1 MKTRGQGQV
10 AELMNKITTNYQS
23 TGNLAPKSPPVEV
36 RENDSD
42 FQSTQVQLLPIYLR
56 EMGQTPLLER
66 EDEVRL
72 ARELQ
77 EARVAI
83 AKALRKLP
91 LECRQYVL
99 EGDQK
104 GPRDGY
110 RWPLDGLET
119 AYERLLTYEKEEE
132 VSATLRS
139 SFKSIKRSKR
149 QLDNARDALIV
160 ANLRL
165 VTHIVKKY
173 GNQGIPFMDLIQ
185 EGNIGLMK
193 AVEKFEYERGYK
205 FSTYAYW
212 WIKQAISRAIAD
224 KARIIRIPVH
234 ITEKV
239 KRVRK
244 VAIEL
249 KEEHGR
255 VATNKEIAK
264 KLGMSVKKVDEILGV
279 VQDPQPLD
287 TMGPDDEANGVMPF
301 VSDDSAIDPLERT
314 LDLELTVKMRAAL
327 SVLDEREEA
336 VIRMR
341 YGIGRK
347 IRHTLEEIGKVL
359 NLSRERVRQIEAI
372 ALRKIEGTEE
382 SQSLRGHLSDK

>member
-1 MKTRGQGQV
+1 MTWGHGQV
-10 AELMNKITTNYQS
+10 AELMNKFTTEYRS
-23 TGNLAPKSPPVEV
+23 MGNLAPKAPPAEI
-36 RENDSD
+36 RESDSD
-42 FQSTQVQLLPIYLR
+42 FQATQVQLLPIYLR
-56 EMGQTPLLER
+56 EMGQTPLLDR
-66 EDEVRL
+66 DDEVRL

-83 AKALRKLP
+83 AKAMRKLP

-104 GPRDGY
+104 GPRAGY
-110 RWPLDGLET
+110 RWPLDCLEV
-119 AYERLLTYEKEEE
+119 AYERMRTYEKEEE

-139 SFKSIKRSKR
+139 NFGSIKRSKR

-244 VAIEL
+244 IAVEL
-249 KEEHGR
+249 KEERGR
-255 VATNKEIAK
+255 VATSKEIAN

-314 LDLELTVKMRAAL
+314 LDLELTAKMRAAL
-327 SVLDEREEA
+327 AVLDEREES

-341 YGIGRK
+341 DGIGRK

-382 SQSLRGHLSDK
+382 SQSLRGHLADK

>member
-1 MKTRGQGQV
+1 MKQ
-10 AELMNKITTNYQS
+10 ITSDYQS
-23 TGNLAPKSPPVEV
+23 RGNLAPKNPPVEV
-36 RENDSD
+36 RESDSE
-42 FQSTQVQLLPIYLR
+42 FQTTQVQLLPIYLR

-83 AKALRKLP
+83 AKALCKLP

-104 GPRDGY
+104 GPRAGY
-110 RWPLDGLET
+110 RWPLDCLET
-119 AYERLLTYEKEEE
+119 ACERLLTYEKEEE
-132 VSATLRS
+132 VSAALRS

-244 VAIEL
+244 IAIEL
-249 KEEHGR
+249 KEEYGR
-255 VATNKEIAK
+255 IATNKEIAK

-327 SVLDEREEA
+327 VVLDEREEA

>member
-1 MKTRGQGQV
+1 
-10 AELMNKITTNYQS
+10 
-23 TGNLAPKSPPVEV
+23 
-36 RENDSD
+36 
-42 FQSTQVQLLPIYLR
+42 
-56 EMGQTPLLER
+56 
-66 EDEVRL
+66 
-72 ARELQ
+72 
-77 EARVAI
+77 
-83 AKALRKLP
+83 
-91 LECRQYVL
+91 
-99 EGDQK
+99 
-104 GPRDGY
+104 
-110 RWPLDGLET
+110 
-119 AYERLLTYEKEEE
+119 
-132 VSATLRS
+132 
-139 SFKSIKRSKR
+139 
-149 QLDNARDALIV
+149 
-160 ANLRL
+160 
-165 VTHIVKKY
+165 
-173 GNQGIPFMDLIQ
+173 
-185 EGNIGLMK
+185 MK

-244 VAIEL
+244 IANEL
-249 KEEHGR
+249 KEELGR
-255 VATNKEIAK
+255 VPTNKEIAR

-301 VSDDSAIDPLERT
+301 VSDESAIDPLERT
-314 LDLELTVKMRAAL
+314 LDLELTAKMRAAL
-327 SVLDEREEA
+327 VVLDKREEA

-359 NLSRERVRQIEAI
+359 SLSRERVRQIEAI

-382 SQSLRGHLSDK
+382 SQSLRGHLAGR

>member
-1 MKTRGQGQV
+1 
-10 AELMNKITTNYQS
+10 
-23 TGNLAPKSPPVEV
+23 
-36 RENDSD
+36 
-42 FQSTQVQLLPIYLR
+42 
-56 EMGQTPLLER
+56 MGQTPLLER

-83 AKALRKLP
+83 AKSMRRLP
-91 LECRQYVL
+91 PECRRYVL
-99 EGDQK
+99 EGDLK
-104 GPRDGY
+104 GGPQAGY
-110 RWPLDGLET
+110 RWPLDCLET
-119 AYERLLTYEKEEE
+119 AYERLRTYEKEEE
-132 VSATLRS
+132 VSPAVRS
-139 SFKSIKRSKR
+139 KFKSIKQSKR

-244 VAIEL
+244 IANEL
-249 KEEHGR
+249 KEELGR
-255 VATNKEIAK
+255 VATNKEIAR
-264 KLGMSVKKVDEILGV
+264 KLGMSVRKVDEILGV
-279 VQDPQPLD
+279 VQDPQPLE

-301 VSDDSAIDPLERT
+301 VSDETAIDPLEQT
-314 LDLELTVKMRAAL
+314 LDRELTAKMRAAL
-327 SVLDEREEA
+327 VVLDKREES

-372 ALRKIEGTEE
+372 ALRKIESTEE
-382 SQSLRGHLSDK
+382 SQSLRGHLADK

>member
-1 MKTRGQGQV
+1 MTWGHGQV
-10 AELMNKITTNYQS
+10 AELMNKFTTEYRS
-23 TGNLAPKSPPVEV
+23 MGNLAPKTPPAEI
-36 RENDSD
+36 RESDSD
-42 FQSTQVQLLPIYLR
+42 FQATQVQLLPIYLR
-56 EMGQTPLLER
+56 EMGQTPLLDR
-66 EDEVRL
+66 DDEVRL

-83 AKALRKLP
+83 AKAMRKLP

-104 GPRDGY
+104 GPRAGY
-110 RWPLDGLET
+110 RWPLDCLEV
-119 AYERLLTYEKEEE
+119 AYERMRTYEKEEE

-139 SFKSIKRSKR
+139 NFGSIKRSKR
-149 QLDNARDALIV
+149 QLDNARDAMIV

-212 WIKQAISRAIAD
+212 WIKQAIYRAIAD

-239 KRVRK
+239 KRVRRIA
-244 VAIEL
+244 VEL
-249 KEEHGR
+249 KEERGR
-255 VATNKEIAK
+255 VATSKEIAN

-314 LDLELTVKMRAAL
+314 LDLELTAKMRAAL
-327 SVLDEREEA
+327 VVLDEREES

-382 SQSLRGHLSDK
+382 SQSLRGHLADK

>member
-1 MKTRGQGQV
+1 VIEPMTKH
-10 AELMNKITTNYQS
+10 ADELRA
-23 TGNLAPKSPPVEV
+23 TGNLAPKGTPIETKEPETEHAS
-36 RENDSD
+36 
-42 FQSTQVQLLPIYLR
+42 VQLLPIYLR

-66 EDEVRL
+66 DDEVRL
-72 ARELQ
+72 ARQLQ
-77 EARVAI
+77 EAREAVAS
-83 AKALRKLP
+83 LMLKLP
-91 LECRQYVL
+91 ADCRRYAL
-99 EGDQK
+99 EGDEK
-104 GPRDGY
+104 GPHAGY
-110 RWPLDGLET
+110 HWPFDQLET
-119 AYERLLTYEKEEE
+119 AYDRLLSYESDSS
-132 VSATLRS
+132 SAALRS
-139 SFKSIKRSKR
+139 IVEKMRKHKRR
-149 QLDNARDALIV
+149 LDDARDALTV

-205 FSTYAYW
+205 CSTYAYW

-239 KRVRK
+239 KRIKK
-244 VAIEL
+244 VVNEL
-249 KEEHGR
+249 KEDLGR
-255 VATNKEIAK
+255 IPTNKEIAT

-279 VQDPQPLD
+279 VQDPQPLEN
-287 TMGPDDEANGVMPF
+287 MGADDDLVGVLPF
-301 VSDDSAIDPLERT
+301 VPDEKAIDPLERT

-327 SVLDEREEA
+327 HVLDKREEE
-336 VIRMR
+336 VVRLR

-347 IRHTLEEIGKVL
+347 MRHTLEEIGKVL

-372 ALRKIEGTEE
+372 ALRKIETTEE
-382 SQSLRGHLSDK
+382 SQSLRGHLASK

>member
-1 MKTRGQGQV
+1 MTKPMT
-10 AELMNKITTNYQS
+10 KYYDDYQAS
-23 TGNLAPKSPPVEV
+23 GSLAPRPTRRESDPDSRGAAPP
-36 RENDSD
+36 SA
-42 FQSTQVQLLPIYLR
+42 QLLPIYLR
-56 EMGQTPLLER
+56 EMGQTPLLAR
-66 EDEVRL
+66 DDEVRL

-77 EARVAI
+77 EARQAI
-83 AKALRKLP
+83 ARVMCKLP
-91 LECRQYVL
+91 ADCRRYVL
-99 EGDQK
+99 DGDLG
-104 GPRDGY
+104 GPRAGY
-110 RWPLDGLET
+110 RWPLDRLERACKRLS
-119 AYERLLTYEKEEE
+119 AYARDHAESSIEPLLDEVRRDKRRLDD
-132 VSATLRS
+132 S
-139 SFKSIKRSKR
+139 
-149 QLDNARDALIV
+149 RDALIV

-193 AVEKFEYERGYK
+193 AVEKFEFERGYK

-239 KRVRK
+239 KRLKK
-244 VAIEL
+244 VSNEL
-249 KEEHGR
+249 KETLGR
-255 VATNKEIAK
+255 QPTSKEIARK
-264 KLGMSVKKVDEILGV
+264 MRLSVKKVDEILGV

-287 TMGPDDEANGVMPF
+287 TMGPEEEANGVLPF
-301 VSDDSAIDPLERT
+301 VADDKAVDPLERT
-314 LDLELTVKMRAAL
+314 LDHEITSKMRSAL
-327 SVLDEREEA
+327 DVLDPREEE

-347 IRHTLEEIGKVL
+347 MRHTLEEIGIVL

-372 ALRKIEGTEE
+372 ALRKIEATEE
-382 SQSLRGHLSDK
+382 SQSLRGHLFSK

>member
-1 MKTRGQGQV
+1 
-10 AELMNKITTNYQS
+10 MNKS
-23 TGNLAPKSPPVEV
+23 TSEFQNAGSLAPKKPPAEI
-36 RENDSD
+36 RESETDL
-42 FQSTQVQLLPIYLR
+42 QATQVQLLPIYLR
-56 EMGQTPLLER
+56 EMGQTPLLQR
-66 EDEVRL
+66 DDEVRL

-83 AKALRKLP
+83 AKSMRKLP
-91 LECRQYVL
+91 PDCRNHVL
-99 EGDQK
+99 EGDLK
-104 GPRDGY
+104 GPRAGY

-132 VSATLRS
+132 ISAALRS

-244 VAIEL
+244 IAIEL
-249 KEEHGR
+249 KEEFGR
-255 VATNKEIAK
+255 VPTNKEIAK

-279 VQDPQPLD
+279 VQDPQPLE
-287 TMGPDDEANGVMPF
+287 TMGPEDEANGVMPF

-314 LDLELTVKMRAAL
+314 LDRELTAKMRAAL
-327 SVLDEREEA
+327 VVLDEREES

-382 SQSLRGHLSDK
+382 SQSLRGHLADR

>member
-1 MKTRGQGQV
+1 
-10 AELMNKITTNYQS
+10 MNKYTSEYQH
-23 TGNLAPKSPPVEV
+23 TGNLIPKNPPSEV
-36 RENDSD
+36 RESDSD
-42 FQSTQVQLLPIYLR
+42 FRTSQVQLLPIYLR
-56 EMGQTPLLER
+56 EMGQTPLLDR
-66 EDEVRL
+66 DDEVRL

-83 AKALRKLP
+83 AKAMRKLP

-104 GPRDGY
+104 GPLAGY

-119 AYERLLTYEKEEE
+119 AYERLRTYEKEEE
-132 VSATLRS
+132 VSAALRE
-139 SFKSIKRSKR
+139 SIAAIKLSKR

-244 VAIEL
+244 VAVEL

-255 VATNKEIAK
+255 MATNKEIAK

-301 VSDDSAIDPLERT
+301 VSDGSAIDPLEQT
-314 LDLELTVKMRAAL
+314 LDRELTEKMRAAL
-327 SVLDEREEA
+327 AVLDEREES

-372 ALRKIEGTEE
+372 ALRKIESTEE

>member
-1 MKTRGQGQV
+1 
-10 AELMNKITTNYQS
+10 MNKYTSEYQH
-23 TGNLAPKSPPVEV
+23 TGNLAPKNPPSEV
-36 RENDSD
+36 RESDSD
-42 FQSTQVQLLPIYLR
+42 LQTSQVQLLPIYLR
-56 EMGQTPLLER
+56 EMGQTPLLDR
-66 EDEVRL
+66 DDEVRL

-77 EARVAI
+77 DARVAI
-83 AKALRKLP
+83 AKAVRKLP

-104 GPRDGY
+104 GPRAGY
-110 RWPLDGLET
+110 RWPLDGLEA
-119 AYERLLTYEKEEE
+119 AYERLRTYEKEEE
-132 VSATLRS
+132 VSAALRE
-139 SFKSIKRSKR
+139 SFAAIKRSKR

-244 VAIEL
+244 VAVEL

-255 VATNKEIAK
+255 MATNKEIAK

-301 VSDDSAIDPLERT
+301 VSDESAIDPLERT
-314 LDLELTVKMRAAL
+314 LDRELTEKMRAAL
-327 SVLDEREEA
+327 VVLDKREES

-372 ALRKIEGTEE
+372 ALRKIESTEE

>member
-1 MKTRGQGQV
+1 
-10 AELMNKITTNYQS
+10 MNKYTSEYQN
-23 TGNLAPKSPPVEV
+23 TGNLAPKNPPTEV
-36 RENDSD
+36 RESDSD
-42 FQSTQVQLLPIYLR
+42 FQAPQVQLLPIYLR
-56 EMGQTPLLER
+56 EMGQTPLLDR
-66 EDEVRL
+66 DDEVRL

-77 EARVAI
+77 GARVAI
-83 AKALRKLP
+83 AKAMRKLP

-104 GPRDGY
+104 GPRAGY
-110 RWPLDGLET
+110 RWPLDRLET
-119 AYERLLTYEKEEE
+119 AYERMRTYEKEEV
-132 VSATLRS
+132 VSTTLRE
-139 SFKSIKRSKR
+139 SFTAIKRSKR
-149 QLDNARDALIV
+149 GLDNARDALIV

-244 VAIEL
+244 VAVEL

-255 VATNKEIAK
+255 MATNKEIAR

-301 VSDDSAIDPLERT
+301 VSDGSAIDPLEQT
-314 LDLELTVKMRAAL
+314 LDRELTAKMRAAL
-327 SVLDEREEA
+327 VVLDEREES

-372 ALRKIEGTEE
+372 ALRKIEATEE
-382 SQSLRGHLSDK
+382 SQSLRGHLGDK

>member
-1 MKTRGQGQV
+1 V
-10 AELMNKITTNYQS
+10 AELMNKFTSEYPN
-23 TGNLAPKSPPVEV
+23 TGNLAPKNPPVEV
-36 RENDSD
+36 REQDSD
-42 FQSTQVQLLPIYLR
+42 YQTPQVQLLPIYLR

-66 EDEVRL
+66 DDEVRL

-77 EARVAI
+77 EARVEI
-83 AKALRKLP
+83 AKAMRKLP
-91 LECRQYVL
+91 PDCRQYVL

-104 GPRDGY
+104 GPRAGY
-110 RWPLDGLET
+110 RWPLDSLET
-119 AYERLLTYEKEEE
+119 AYERMLTYEKEER
-132 VSATLRS
+132 VSATLRA
-139 SFKSIKRSKR
+139 SFDSIKRHKR
-149 QLDNARDALIV
+149 RLDNARDALIV

-244 VAIEL
+244 IAIEL
-249 KEEHGR
+249 KEELGR
-255 VATNKEIAK
+255 APTNKEIAK
-264 KLGMSVKKVDEILGV
+264 KLRMSVKKVDEILGV

-301 VSDDSAIDPLERT
+301 VSDHNAVDPLERT
-314 LDLELTVKMRAAL
+314 LDRELTTKMRDAL
-327 SVLDEREEA
+327 AVLDKREEA

-382 SQSLRGHLSDK
+382 SQSLRGYLADR

>member
-1 MKTRGQGQV
+1 MRKFTS
-10 AELMNKITTNYQS
+10 EYPN
-23 TGNLAPKSPPVEV
+23 TGNLAPKNPPVEV
-36 RENDSD
+36 REQEADH
-42 FQSTQVQLLPIYLR
+42 QTPQVQLLPIYLR

-66 EDEVRL
+66 DDEVRL

-77 EARVAI
+77 EARVEI
-83 AKALRKLP
+83 AKAMRKLP
-91 LECRQYVL
+91 PDCRQYVL
-99 EGDQK
+99 EGDSK
-104 GPRDGY
+104 GPRSGY
-110 RWPLDGLET
+110 RWPLDSLEA
-119 AYERLLTYEKEEE
+119 AYGRLLTFEKEER
-132 VSATLRS
+132 VSAAVRA
-139 SFKSIKRSKR
+139 SFDSIKRHKR
-149 QLDNARDALIV
+149 RLDNARDALIV

-244 VAIEL
+244 IAIEL
-249 KEEHGR
+249 KEELGR
-255 VATNKEIAK
+255 APTNKEIAR
-264 KLGMSVKKVDEILGV
+264 KLRMSVKKVDEILGV

-301 VSDDSAIDPLERT
+301 VSDHTAIDPLERT
-314 LDLELTVKMRAAL
+314 LDRELTTKMRDAL
-327 SVLDEREEA
+327 AVLDEREEA

-382 SQSLRGHLSDK
+382 SQSLRGYLANR

>member
-1 MKTRGQGQV
+1 
-10 AELMNKITTNYQS
+10 MNKS
-23 TGNLAPKSPPVEV
+23 TSEFQNEGNLAPKSPPAEI
-36 RENDSD
+36 RESETDL
-42 FQSTQVQLLPIYLR
+42 QPTQVQLLPIYLR

-83 AKALRKLP
+83 AKSMRRLP
-91 LECRQYVL
+91 PDCRRHVL
-99 EGDQK
+99 EGDLA
-104 GPRDGY
+104 GPRAGY

-132 VSATLRS
+132 VSAALRS
-139 SFKSIKRSKR
+139 SFESIKRNKR
-149 QLDNARDALIV
+149 QLDSARDALIV

-244 VAIEL
+244 IAIEL
-249 KEEHGR
+249 KEELGR
-255 VATNKEIAK
+255 VPTNKEIAR
-264 KLGMSVKKVDEILGV
+264 KLGMSIKKVDEILGV
-279 VQDPQPLD
+279 VQDPQPLE

-314 LDLELTVKMRAAL
+314 LDRELTAKMRAAL
-327 SVLDEREEA
+327 VVLDEREES

-382 SQSLRGHLSDK
+382 SQSLRGHLADR